1 MNIAQHVE
9 RGGRDFAERPAL
21 IFEGQSFTYAGL
33 DELAGRSARLL
44 AELGISQGD
53 RVALFL
59 PNIPEFVIAYLAI
72 QKLGGIAV
80 SVNARLRRDE
90 VGFVLADSGAK
101 AIITTRELREQVP
114 VEALTVPGYVFIAE
128 GEVGDDLPWQ
138 ALRERVAVGMAAA
151 YLDPDTP
158 AAIVYTSGTTGTPKG
173 ATLSHSNVVFT
184 AQSKQRYLKLRP
196 EDRLLLFLPL
206 FHCFGQNAI
215 LNAGL
220 QAGATVV
227 LQRRFDLET
236 AVRAVQEEAISVFC
250 AIPGIFLMLLDKVD
264 PVLLHPVRYWMSAA
278 ANLPLEIETRWQEA
292 IGVPIHQ
299 GYGLTE
305 TSPFASYNHL
315 EHYKPGSIGTP
326 IDQVQMKVVDV
337 ESGRDLDDFA
347 PGEILIRGPNVM
359 LGYWNRPAETAEALR
374 GGWFHSGDIGYQ
386 DDQGY
391 FFLVDRLKDMI
402 NVGGLKVYPAEVE
415 NVLYRHPGVA
425 ECAVFG
431 APDPLLGERVKA
443 HIVPK
448 PDNTATPEEIIAFCR
463 SQIADYKTPS
473 VVEFV
478 AGIPKNPTGK
488 ILKRVLQEAERQRN
502 GSEAVPGEPA
512 PIAAAAA
519 SSRLP
524 IPDEEAV
531 EAWLATWLAGQLDC
545 VAAAIDRER
554 PFAAYGVTSLQA
566 VRMIAELGAWLGMP
580 LSAVLAWSHPTV
592 HELARHVTGS
602 GASRSDPPP
611 EPDAPAA
618 AAQPGEEP
626 DLDALSDAELA
637 HLLAAEIEASR
648 QGRMP

>member
-9 RGGRDFAERPAL
+9 RGGCDFAERPAL
-21 IFEGQSFTYAGL
+21 IFEGQTFTYAGL
-33 DELAGRSARLL
+33 DELAGRSAHLL
-44 AELGISQGD
+44 AELGIGQSD

-80 SVNARLRRDE
+80 SVNARLRRNE

-101 AIITTRELREQVP
+101 AIITTRDLREQVP
-114 VEALTVPGYVFIAE
+114 VETLTAPGYVFIAE
-128 GEVGDDLPWQ
+128 GEIGDDLPWQ
-138 ALRERVAVGMAAA
+138 ALRARVAGGMAAA
-151 YLDPDTP
+151 DLEPETP

-173 ATLSHSNVVFT
+173 ATLSHGNVVFT
-184 AQSKQRYLKLRP
+184 AQSKQRYLNLRP

-227 LQRRFDLET
+227 LQRRFELET

-264 PVLLHPVRYWMSAA
+264 PTLLQPVRYWMSAA
-278 ANLPLEIETRWQEA
+278 ANLPLEIETRWQEQ

-337 ESGRDLDDFA
+337 ESGRDLDDCT
-347 PGEILIRGPNVM
+347 PGEILIRGPNIM
-359 LGYWNRPAETAEALR
+359 LGYWNRPVETDEALR

-391 FFLVDRLKDMI
+391 FYLVDRLKDMI

-415 NVLYRHPGVA
+415 NVLYRHLGVA

-443 HIVPK
+443 HIVPR

-488 ILKRVLQEAERQRN
+488 ILKRVLQEAERQHN
-502 GSEAVPGEPA
+502 GSDTFPGEQA
-512 PIAAAAA
+512 PIPAGIVSCHPPDLDNEAA
-519 SSRLP
+519 
-524 IPDEEAV
+524 
-531 EAWLATWLAGQLDC
+531 EAWLVAWLAGQLDC
-545 VAAAIDRER
+545 AAAAIDRQR

-566 VRMIAELGAWLGMP
+566 VRMIADLGAWLGMP

-592 HELARHVTGS
+592 HELARHVTGNS
-602 GASRSDPPP
+602 VLSP
-611 EPDAPAA
+611 EPVAPAV